1 MNPIKF
7 TFSMEENYITINL
20 MHSSLIEKNVVEFKV
35 NVIDNNNTTE
45 VVTIINEQVK
55 NKSIYKRHVPIT
67 V

>member
-1 MNPIKF
+1 
-7 TFSMEENYITINL
+7 MEENYITINL

-45 VVTIINEQVK
+45 VVTIISEQVK
-55 NKSIYKRHVPIT
+55 NKSIYKRHVPNT